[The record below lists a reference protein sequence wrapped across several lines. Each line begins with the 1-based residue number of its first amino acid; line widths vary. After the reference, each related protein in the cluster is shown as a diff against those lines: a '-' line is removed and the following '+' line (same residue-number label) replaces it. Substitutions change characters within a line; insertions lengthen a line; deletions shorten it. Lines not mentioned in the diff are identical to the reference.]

1 MDWPLFSIG
10 MTESWRKG
18 RKLLDRSLRLG
29 EMVLYRQMMQEKA
42 REFLAQLRAD
52 PKDFRAHVQL
62 LQGKFIMSLTYGYDL
77 KDGDKIL
84 EAPVQVSKIMVRLG
98 LPGAALINQPPIL
111 RYIPSWVPYF
121 SYEPLAKIVRKLS
134 VRIRNEPLD
143 FVKNALVRADRTPS
157 LRIE

>member
-1 MDWPLFSIG
+1 

-62 LQGKFIMSLTYGYDL
+62 SVGH
-77 KDGDKIL
+77 
-84 EAPVQVSKIMVRLG
+84 
-98 LPGAALINQPPIL
+98 LP
-111 RYIPSWVPYF
+111 YIV
-121 SYEPLAKIVRKLS
+121 
-134 VRIRNEPLD
+134 
-143 FVKNALVRADRTPS
+143 
-157 LRIE
+157 

>member
-62 LQGKFIMSLTYGYDL
+62 SVGH
-77 KDGDKIL
+77 
-84 EAPVQVSKIMVRLG
+84 
-98 LPGAALINQPPIL
+98 LP
-111 RYIPSWVPYF
+111 YIV
-121 SYEPLAKIVRKLS
+121 
-134 VRIRNEPLD
+134 
-143 FVKNALVRADRTPS
+143 
-157 LRIE
+157 